1 MNEDYLISR
10 IDAILQAETG
20 SERLPD
26 YVRTELYAVIM
37 QYRAETERAIIE
49 LANEKLKE
57 ALL

>member
-37 QYRAETERAIIE
+37 QCRAETERAIIE